1 MGYLPALDGLR
12 AVAVGLVIAYHLGWS
27 RVAGGYI
34 GVEVFFVLSG
44 WLVCALL
51 VNEHQRTGGIRFGA
65 FWLRRARRL
74 LPAVVVVIAAT
85 LVLSSLAQPD
95 RLAQLR
101 GDAVAALEYRLNWH
115 FIFDQRSYF
124 EAASGP
130 SALEHLWSLSIEEQ
144 FYLVFP
150 LLCGLVLVKLRRRRA
165 VLVALGGAVAA
176 TALRYA
182 LYHPGADASR
192 VYFGTD
198 TRAAGLLAGV
208 ALGLFWTPNRL
219 RRQTDRAFVRALDA
233 VALGAAAVVGWYAF
247 TLTDRD
253 ATAFRGG
260 FTAVDLATLALV
272 AVAVY
277 PAPTATAGVLSAR
290 PLRWVGARSYGI
302 YLIHWPVIVLLAAAP
317 GQQPEPLPRTAA
329 MVVLTLV
336 LAGLSYRYVEQ
347 PIRRHG
353 FRASVRAAGER
364 AAPLLRMPSPA
375 AAMAVS
381 GLMVLAAFGLRTAH
395 DVWSAEPDAS
405 TASQRTAVVIARRA
419 TPSTTAAPT
428 TTAPPTTAGQPG
440 LPAAPP
446 PTTAPPPAPARP
458 YVATT
463 AVGDSVLVG
472 ASDALH
478 ARMGG
483 SLAVDAKVSRQ
494 FSDARDVLAAA
505 RAQGQLGTA
514 VVIELGTN
522 GPFTAD
528 QIEQLFGVVGPDH
541 RVLLVNVFVPRRWEG
556 EVNDALAQAAA
567 RHPGA
572 VLVDWHAVASAT
584 PGLIRDDGFHLTPAG
599 AERYADLITSYIP
612 RS

>member
-1 MGYLPALDGLR
+1 
-12 AVAVGLVIAYHLGWS
+12 
-27 RVAGGYI
+27 
-34 GVEVFFVLSG
+34 
-44 WLVCALL
+44 VCALL

-74 LPAVVVVIAAT
+74 LPAVVVVIGAT
-85 LVLSSLAQPD
+85 LVVTSFAQPD

-124 EAASGP
+124 DAASGP

-150 LLCGLVLVKLRRRRA
+150 LLCGLALVKLRRRQA
-165 VLVALGGAVAA
+165 VLLALGGALAA

-182 LYHPGADASR
+182 LFHPGGDASR

-219 RRQTDRAFVRALDA
+219 RAHADRAFVRALDA
-233 VALGAAAVVGWYAF
+233 VALVAALVVGWYAF

-253 ATAFRGG
+253 AAAFRGG

-277 PAPTATAGVLSAR
+277 PAPTVTAGVLSRR
-290 PLRWVGARSYGI
+290 PMRWVGARSYGI

-317 GQQPEPLPRTAA
+317 GQQPEGLPRTALIVA
-329 MVVLTLV
+329 LTLG
-336 LAGLSYRYVEQ
+336 LAGWSYRFVEL
-347 PIRRHG
+347 PIRRRG
-353 FRASVRAAGER
+353 FRATARSAWARVEPLVRVPTGAT
-364 AAPLLRMPSPA
+364 
-375 AAMAVS
+375 AMALF
-381 GLMVLAAFGLRTAH
+381 GLLILAAFGLRTASV
-395 DVWSAEPDAS
+395 VWSAEPDPS
-405 TASQRTAVVIARRA
+405 TASQRTSVVIPRA
-419 TPSTTAAPT
+419 SMPQTTSAPT
-428 TTAPPTTAGQPG
+428 TTAPPTTAAHPR
-440 LPAAPP
+440 PTAAPP
-446 PTTAPPPAPARP
+446 PTTAPPPPGP
-458 YVATT
+458 YVPTT

-472 ASDALH
+472 ASQALH
-478 ARMGG
+478 ARMGAA
-483 SLAVDAKVSRQ
+483 LAVDAEVGRQ
-494 FSDARDVLAAA
+494 FSDARDILAQA
-505 RAQGQLGTA
+505 RARGQLGRV

-522 GPFTAD
+522 GPITAD
-528 QIEQLFGVVGPDH
+528 QIEQLFGVIGPG
-541 RVLLVNVFVPRRWEG
+541 RKVVLVNVFVPRRWEG

-567 RHPGA
+567 RHLGTA
-572 VLVDWHAVASAT
+572 LVDWHAAAQGT
-584 PGLIRDDGFHLTPAG
+584 PGLIGPDGFHLTPAG
-599 AERYADLITSYIP
+599 AQRYAELITRDIP

>member
-1 MGYLPALDGLR
+1 
-12 AVAVGLVIAYHLGWS
+12 
-27 RVAGGYI
+27 
-34 GVEVFFVLSG
+34 
-44 WLVCALL
+44 VCALL

-74 LPAVVVVIAAT
+74 LPAVVVVIGAT
-85 LVLSSLAQPD
+85 LVVTSIAQPD

-101 GDAVAALEYRLNWH
+101 GDGVAALEYRLNWH

-124 EAASGP
+124 DAASGP

-150 LLCGLVLVKLRRRRA
+150 LLCGLALVKLRRRQA
-165 VLVALGGAVAA
+165 VLVALGGALAA

-182 LYHPGADASR
+182 LFHPGGDASR

-219 RRQTDRAFVRALDA
+219 RAHTDRAFVRALDV
-233 VALGAAAVVGWYAF
+233 VALVAACVVGWYAF

-277 PAPTATAGVLSAR
+277 PAPTITAGVLSQPAM
-290 PLRWVGARSYGI
+290 RWVGARSYGI

-317 GQQPEPLPRTAA
+317 GQQPEGLPRTAL
-329 MVVLTLV
+329 MVALTLG
-336 LAGLSYRYVEQ
+336 LAGLSYRFVEQ
-347 PIRRHG
+347 PIRHRG
-353 FRASVRAAGER
+353 FRATARSAWARVEPLVRVPTGATAMCLVG
-364 AAPLLRMPSPA
+364 LLILT
-375 AAMAVS
+375 V
-381 GLMVLAAFGLRTAH
+381 FGLRTARV
-395 DVWSAEPDAS
+395 VWSAEPDPS
-405 TASQRTAVVIARRA
+405 TGSERSSVVIPRD
-419 TPSTTAAPT
+419 TPPTTAAPT
-428 TTAPPTTAGQPG
+428 TSAPPTTAAHPHATAPPTTAP
-440 LPAAPP
+440 LPP
-446 PTTAPPPAPARP
+446 PRP
-458 YVATT
+458 YVPTT

-472 ASDALH
+472 ASQALH
-478 ARMGG
+478 ARMGA
-483 SLAVDAKVSRQ
+483 SLAVDAEVGRQ
-494 FSDARDVLAAA
+494 FSDARDILA
-505 RAQGQLGTA
+505 RARAGGQLGRV

-528 QIEQLFGVVGPDH
+528 QIEQLFGVIGPGH
-541 RVLLVNVFVPRRWEG
+541 KVLLVNVFVPRRWEG
-556 EVNDALAQAAA
+556 AVNDALADAAS
-567 RHPGA
+567 RHPGTA
-572 VLVDWHAVASAT
+572 LVDWHAVAQGT
-584 PGLIRDDGFHLTPAG
+584 PGLIGPDGFHLTPAG
-599 AERYADLITSYIP
+599 ARRYAELITHDIP